1 MRLAVDRFR
10 SWFWRPPRAHG
21 EIDPERSVSFLELFY
36 DLVYVVVIAQ
46 AARHL
51 ATDISLGAAVEFSIV
66 FALIWL
72 AWLNGTLYYELHG
85 REDGRTRT
93 FVFLQ
98 MAILAL
104 LAVFTPDAAG
114 AGGTAFATVYAAFLL
129 VLTWLWYSV
138 RRRDRPEFMEAT
150 ARYLAA
156 MIVSLVVIVIS
167 VFLPADAR
175 LVAWAGLVVGWI
187 AFSAVIGRQS
197 RRREVVGTRPTES
210 MVERFDLL
218 TIIVLGEVVTGVVA
232 GLSAVAKEPLT
243 LATGLCALFVGFGLW
258 WIFFDFVGRRL
269 PRDDGLMLNVW
280 MVSHLPVTLAIAAAG
295 ASMVG
300 LIEHANDGRTP
311 PDIAWLLAGS
321 VAVGLLALIVTAG
334 TLEDYDRLAV
344 VFRPVTHAMAG
355 GAILA
360 VVVGALQP
368 PPWLL
373 AFALVGILLG
383 VWLFA
388 VDRILRLD
396 IHGPIRTKVADHGP
410 EAGTRD

>member
-1 MRLAVDRFR
+1 
-10 SWFWRPPRAHG
+10 
-21 EIDPERSVSFLELFY
+21 
-36 DLVYVVVIAQ
+36 
-46 AARHL
+46 
-51 ATDISLGAAVEFSIV
+51 
-66 FALIWL
+66 
-72 AWLNGTLYYELHG
+72 
-85 REDGRTRT
+85 
-93 FVFLQ
+93 
-98 MAILAL
+98 
-104 LAVFTPDAAG
+104 
-114 AGGTAFATVYAAFLL
+114 
-129 VLTWLWYSV
+129 
-138 RRRDRPEFMEAT
+138 
-150 ARYLAA
+150 
-156 MIVSLVVIVIS
+156 
-167 VFLPADAR
+167 
-175 LVAWAGLVVGWI
+175 
-187 AFSAVIGRQS
+187 
-197 RRREVVGTRPTES
+197 
-210 MVERFDLL
+210 
-218 TIIVLGEVVTGVVA
+218 
-232 GLSAVAKEPLT
+232 LSAVAKEPLT

-300 LIEHANDGRTP
+300 LIEHANDVRTP

>member
-1 MRLAVDRFR
+1 MRLAIDRFR

-51 ATDISLGAAVEFSIV
+51 AADISLGAAVEFAVV
-66 FALIWL
+66 FGLIWL
-72 AWLNGTLYYELHG
+72 AWINGTLYYELHG

-98 MAILAL
+98 MAILVL
-104 LAVFTPDAAG
+104 LAVFTPDAA
-114 AGGTAFATVYAAFLL
+114 AGTGFAIVYAAFLL

-138 RRRDRPEFMEAT
+138 RRRDRPEFMEVT

-156 MIVSLVVIVIS
+156 MIVSLVVIVAS
-167 VFLPADAR
+167 AFLPPGAR
-175 LVAWAGLVVGWI
+175 LFAWAGLIVGWI
-187 AFSAVIGRQS
+187 IFSAVLGRQS
-197 RRREVVGTRPTES
+197 RRRDVVGNRPTES
-210 MVERFDLL
+210 LVERFDLL

-232 GLSAVAKEPLT
+232 GLSAVPNEPLT
-243 LATGLCALFVGFGLW
+243 LATGLCALLVGFGLW

-269 PRDDGLMLNVW
+269 PRDDGLALNAW
-280 MVSHLPVTLAIAAAG
+280 MISHLPVTLAIAAAG

-300 LIEHANDGRTP
+300 LIEHANDARTP

-321 VAVGLLALIVTAG
+321 VAVGLMALIVTAG
-334 TLEDYDRLAV
+334 TLEDYDRLVV
-344 VFRPVTHAMAG
+344 VFRPVTRAMAG
-355 GAILA
+355 GALLA
-360 VVVGALQP
+360 LVVGALEP
-368 PPWLL
+368 APWLL
-373 AFALVGILLG
+373 ALALVAILLG

-388 VDRILRLD
+388 VDRMLRIESSKLP
-396 IHGPIRTKVADHGP
+396 HH
-410 EAGTRD
+410 